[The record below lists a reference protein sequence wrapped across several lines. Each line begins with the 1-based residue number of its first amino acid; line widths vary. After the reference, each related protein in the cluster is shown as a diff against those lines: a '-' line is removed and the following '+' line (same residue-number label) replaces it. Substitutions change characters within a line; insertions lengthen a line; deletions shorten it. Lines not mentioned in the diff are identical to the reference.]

1 MAFLSSSSHLPC
13 LLLLIFLVFFF
24 LLFPVFLFSSSLY
37 FSLNPFFVF
46 HRNLLCLF
54 IMIYTPPFEPSITAN
69 IHHNS
74 RPLFLMIGALF
85 SLSSHPPHL
94 LCFPCFIHRNFIRR
108 FLFIGFHGVIGAF
121 LLIRLLTEF
130 YSEKTLR
137 SLTDTP
143 YSLLTSFLI
152 SHFIVFPSQKNLG
165 LFCRFIKM

>member
-1 MAFLSSSSHLPC
+1 MAFLSSSSPLPC
-13 LLLLIFLVFFF
+13 IPL
-24 LLFPVFLFSSSLY
+24 LLFPVFFIES
-37 FSLNPFFVF
+37 FFVF

-54 IMIYTPPFEPSITAN
+54 IMIYTPLEPSITAN

-143 YSLLTSFLI
+143 YSLLTSFII

>member
-1 MAFLSSSSHLPC
+1 MAFLSFSSHLPC
-13 LLLLIFLVFFF
+13 LFLSPLPCIPL
-24 LLFPVFLFSSSLY
+24 LLFPVCFIES
-37 FSLNPFFVF
+37 FFVF

-130 YSEKTLR
+130 YSKKTLR

>member
-1 MAFLSSSSHLPC
+1 MSFYYD
-13 LLLLIFLVFFF
+13 
-24 LLFPVFLFSSSLY
+24 LY
-37 FSLNPFFVF
+37 
-46 HRNLLCLF
+46 
-54 IMIYTPPFEPSITAN
+54 PPFEPSITAN

-152 SHFIVFPSQKNLG
+152 SHFIVFPSQKKSGIVLSFHKNVVL
-165 LFCRFIKM
+165 LLAINN

>member
-1 MAFLSSSSHLPC
+1 MSFYYD
-13 LLLLIFLVFFF
+13 
-24 LLFPVFLFSSSLY
+24 LY
-37 FSLNPFFVF
+37 
-46 HRNLLCLF
+46 
-54 IMIYTPPFEPSITAN
+54 PPFEPSITAN